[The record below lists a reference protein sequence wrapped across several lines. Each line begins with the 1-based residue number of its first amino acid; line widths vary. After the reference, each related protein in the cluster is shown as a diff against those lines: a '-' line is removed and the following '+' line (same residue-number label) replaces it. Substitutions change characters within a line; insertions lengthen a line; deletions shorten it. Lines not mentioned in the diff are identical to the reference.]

1 VAAAPSLALVPRRR
15 SLLGFGRILI
25 YRNVGGPIAVE
36 STYRVDAQKLAVLLI
51 DCDRHALRQEGAI
64 SLRNLGRSELFQS
77 RTVILRY
84 EFENPFGIRLG
95 LTADDRSGDARG
107 LRHRRQ
113 RQRQNCNK
121 SGLVHSSRP
130 PSLSSLAFDLP
141 ATRAQARFPWS
152 SLNEPGGP
160 MARGRVVFIRLRY
173 PEGVDGLFSKQV
185 ALFVSQAEFS
195 PSERVSVFGR
205 RRRCRRGS
213 GWNLK
218 VT

>member
-1 VAAAPSLALVPRRR
+1 VAAAPSLALGPRRR

-130 PSLSSLAFDLP
+130 PSLSSLAFHLLMNSMGD
-141 ATRAQARFPWS
+141 TRLQ
-152 SLNEPGGP
+152 
-160 MARGRVVFIRLRY
+160 
-173 PEGVDGLFSKQV
+173 
-185 ALFVSQAEFS
+185 
-195 PSERVSVFGR
+195 SVIYYYTAPVTAACCR
-205 RRRCRRGS
+205 PNKCRRLISACELLRHRHERRVMGVEDVDDF
-213 GWNLK
+213 GEI
-218 VT
+218 